1 MPKFYGYLLA
11 EQFMKLRPE
20 ARSAIRSAVEKAHLF
35 SDELCEQIV
44 RLGVEAAAYDRII
57 EDAAR
62 RNPQRNVDEFFQ
74 ACSATTTR
82 LQDRMNEVRSLLQS
96 YLPTSH

>member
-1 MPKFYGYLLA
+1 
-11 EQFMKLRPE
+11 MKLRPE
-20 ARSAIRSAVEKAHLF
+20 ARAAIRGAVEKSYFF

-62 RNPQRNVDEFFQ
+62 RHPERDVDEFFQ
-74 ACSATTTR
+74 SCSGTTAR
-82 LQDRMNEVRSLLQS
+82 LQDRMSRVRTLLQQ
-96 YLPTSH
+96 YLPKD